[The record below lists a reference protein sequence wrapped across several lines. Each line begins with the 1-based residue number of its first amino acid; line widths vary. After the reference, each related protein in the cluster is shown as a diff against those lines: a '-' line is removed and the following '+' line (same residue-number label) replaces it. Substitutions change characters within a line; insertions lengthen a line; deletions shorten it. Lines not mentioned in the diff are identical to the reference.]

1 MTEHAAPDVQI
12 PAAALAAM
20 YTQFEVERFLYDEA
34 AMLDSLRFADWL
46 NLLADDVH
54 YFMPLRRTVSRR
66 QMDLQFT
73 KPGEIAW
80 FDDTKAVLAGRVNKL
95 ATGTSWSEDPPSR
108 TRHLVTN
115 VRVIADDGDEL
126 QVESNFHIYRTRLK
140 SEEQE
145 WIGSR
150 QDVLRRNDNR
160 FLIARRTILLEQT
173 VLLTSN
179 LTTFF

>member
-1 MTEHAAPDVQI
+1 MTENTAPDVQI

-20 YTQFEVERFLYDEA
+20 YTQFAVERFLYDEA
-34 AMLDSLRFADWL
+34 ALLDALCFADWL
-46 NLLADDVH
+46 ELFADDVH
-54 YFMPLRRTVSRR
+54 YFMPLRRTMSRR
-66 QMDLQFT
+66 QMHLQFT

-80 FDDTKAVLAGRVNKL
+80 FDDTKQVLAGRVNKL

-115 VRVIADDGDEL
+115 VRVVADDGVEL

-150 QDVLRRNDNR
+150 QDVLRRSDGR

>member
-1 MTEHAAPDVQI
+1 MTEHTAPDVQI

-46 NLLADDVH
+46 ELFADDIH

-80 FDDTKAVLAGRVNKL
+80 FDDTKAVLAGRVSKL

-115 VRVIADDGDEL
+115 VRVVANDGIEL